1 MTAEFAPIKYR
12 RWLQRVFYVS
22 VIIGLA
28 AVAIGQYVK

>member
-1 MTAEFAPIKYR
+1 MKYR

-22 VIIGLA
+22 VVLGLA